1 MMIEL
6 FDVSEFNAYA
16 SNWENDPESLALK
29 ETYILSAREKV
40 EDYLGYSL
48 ALEEQDEYISG
59 IGDTSIYLS
68 AFGAEKVNLISVE
81 GSVLSADSF
90 TVSGNKVTSKM
101 SNYRFPK
108 GLDNIY
114 VNYVSGWTKENLP
127 ASIKMAV
134 YRIAALML
142 SESHGNIGVTSKTFG
157 DQSRTFVTL
166 NDYSKY
172 LKAISG
178 YRPLRI

>member
-1 MMIEL
+1 M
-6 FDVSEFNAYA
+6 
-16 SNWENDPESLALK
+16 
-29 ETYILSAREKV
+29 
-40 EDYLGYSL
+40 
-48 ALEEQDEYISG
+48 
-59 IGDTSIYLS
+59 
-68 AFGAEKVNLISVE
+68 
-81 GSVLSADSF
+81 LSADSF